1 MQLGVV
7 ISISVRWLML
17 VAMRPFA
24 DEVEFLYEFMSVTGE
39 AAVMVMVCLN
49 YFQSVAV
56 PPAAILIGSLLIV
69 GGNLGAQ
76 VGLLPSDS
84 PIAHKPDCI
93 LYWRTGASD
102 RAGPCSPIRRA
113 DAPQAHRAV
122 RRLPMLHRDAHAA
135 MDQVFPARFTRLF
148 VADDTETQR

>member
-17 VAMRPFA
+17 VAMRPFV
-24 DEVEFLYEFMSVTGE
+24 DEVEFLYELMSVTGE
-39 AAVMVMVCLN
+39 ATVMVMVCLN

-76 VGLLPSDS
+76 VGLTSFRF
-84 PIAHKPDCI
+84 A
-93 LYWRTGASD
+93 D
-102 RAGPCSPIRRA
+102 R
-113 DAPQAHRAV
+113 PQAGLHTLLANRCKRSCSAV
-122 RRLPMLHRDAHAA
+122 
-135 MDQVFPARFTRLF
+135 FS
-148 VADDTETQR
+148 

>member
-7 ISISVRWLML
+7 ISMSIRWLML

-56 PPAAILIGSLLIV
+56 PPAAILISSLLIV

-76 VGLLPSDS
+76 VGLLPTRRSPSSRIAYAIGEQVQAIVLGRVLLIGEPLHHKLAARSDVYRRF
-84 PIAHKPDCI
+84 IGT
-93 LYWRTGASD
+93 LMQQW
-102 RAGPCSPIRRA
+102 IRS
-113 DAPQAHRAV
+113 
-122 RRLPMLHRDAHAA
+122 
-135 MDQVFPARFTRLF
+135 FPL
-148 VADDTETQR
+148 D